1 MSRIIIALLCLTFTG
16 CIEVSFHRPESEVN
30 VEVTEDPSEL
40 VVGNVSPLQ
49 KVQAAFDAIENAED
63 RLTIHK
69 LFSGAADYL
78 SVCED
83 LDNTTQFDPILG
95 KVQSSY
101 GWDRE
106 KYSNLTD
113 AVSEYLVS
121 VKYDD
126 PKPLRTKSERQQ
138 FAKIFM
144 DLSEATKYE

>member
-16 CIEVSFHRPESEVN
+16 CIEVSFNRPESEVN

-49 KVQAAFDAIENAED
+49 KVKVAFDAIEIAED

-106 KYSNLTD
+106 KYST
-113 AVSEYLVS
+113 Y
-121 VKYDD
+121 
-126 PKPLRTKSERQQ
+126 
-138 FAKIFM
+138 
-144 DLSEATKYE
+144 